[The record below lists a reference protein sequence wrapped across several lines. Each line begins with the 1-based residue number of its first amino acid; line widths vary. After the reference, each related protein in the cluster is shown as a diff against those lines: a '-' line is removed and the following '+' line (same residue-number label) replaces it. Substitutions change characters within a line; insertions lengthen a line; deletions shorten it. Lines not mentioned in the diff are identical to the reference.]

1 MFSQAFWIAGL
12 GVVTSVLADGSTAAS
27 MPHTGTVH
35 AGDQDIYCYDHGHGP
50 VLILVHGMYGD
61 FTDWEPI
68 LEPLSENHRVIAFDL
83 PGFGASSKPHVDYTG
98 EFFVATL
105 LALLQELGITKAT
118 FVGNSLGGIVCML
131 FALQHPE
138 RVKNLVL
145 IGSGG
150 FHDWTEEERRDAQTR
165 FRKDNLRKLSPAIH
179 QQIFTPLFV
188 KGASAI
194 SAAYLRKQDAKL
206 SRDDFEQ
213 YVHAI
218 NSSVQLA
225 LDAYL
230 LDRLCEIQS
239 RTLLIQGK
247 HDQVMLLKW
256 AQDAA
261 QRFPHAELKV
271 IEDCGHVPQLESGSE
286 VVRLISDFVAK
297 S

>member
-1 MFSQAFWIAGL
+1 MFSQAYWIAGL

-27 MPHTGTVH
+27 TTHTRTVH
-35 AGDQDIYCYDHGHGP
+35 AGDQDIFCYDHGSGP
-50 VLILVHGMYGD
+50 VLILIHGMFGD

-68 LEPLSENHRVIAFDL
+68 LEPLSKSHRVVALDL
-83 PGFGASSKPHVDYTG
+83 PGFGASSKPDVEYT
-98 EFFVATL
+98 EKFFVATL
-105 LALLQELGITKAT
+105 LAVLQELGITKAT

-138 RVKNLVL
+138 RVESLVL

-150 FHDWTEEERRDAQTR
+150 FHDWTEEERSDAQLR

-179 QQIFTPLFV
+179 QRIFTPLFV

-194 SAAYLRKQDAKL
+194 SDSYLRKQDAKL

-225 LDAYL
+225 LDAVL
-230 LDRLCEIQS
+230 LGRLCEIKS

-247 HDQVMLLKW
+247 QDQVMLLKW
-256 AQDAA
+256 AQEAV
-261 QRFPHAELKV
+261 QRFPCAELKV
-271 IEDCGHVPQLESGSE
+271 IADCGHVPQLESGPE
-286 VVRLISDFVAK
+286 VVRMISEFVAK

>member
-1 MFSQAFWIAGL
+1 VRVGE
-12 GVVTSVLADGSTAAS
+12 
-27 MPHTGTVH
+27 
-35 AGDQDIYCYDHGHGP
+35 QDIFYYDQGEGP
-50 VLILVHGMYGD
+50 VLVLIHGMFGD

-68 LEPLSENHRVIAFDL
+68 LEPLSKSHRVVALDL
-83 PGFGASSKPHVDYTG
+83 PGFGASSKPHVEYTG
-98 EFFVATL
+98 EFFVAAL
-105 LALLQELGITKAT
+105 VALLQELGISKAT

-131 FALQHPE
+131 FALRHPE
-138 RVKNLVL
+138 IVENLVL

-150 FHDWTEEERRDAQTR
+150 FHDWTEEERSDAQLR

-188 KGASAI
+188 KGVSPI
-194 SAAYLRKQDAKL
+194 SVAYLRKQDAKL

-225 LDAYL
+225 LDAVL
-230 LDRLCEIQS
+230 LDRLCEIKP

-247 HDQVMLLKW
+247 QDQVMLLKW
-256 AQDAA
+256 AQDAV
-261 QRFPHAELKV
+261 QRFPCAELKV
-271 IEDCGHVPQLESGSE
+271 IADCGHVPQLESGPE
-286 VVRLISDFVAK
+286 VVRMITDFVAK